1 MRITLKKISSFAL
14 VALMPLVALI
24 PSAAAYA
31 EPAPATLTVDQAVEA
46 AVKNNLGV
54 KSAVMQ
60 ERIKKRASDFS
71 FDKFYPSISGTATM
85 SRSNKVSG
93 VLIPGSAATQTPY
106 GPSYTDV
113 IQYSPDPVT
122 DVLGYTIQEVFSPVY
137 VGMMYQS
144 TIDYQASKISREKAE
159 KQMSAAVR
167 KFFYQLIVQKEAIAL
182 TQARLD
188 NANERLR
195 QAKIS
200 YELGQGNELNYMYA
214 KANVEGIIP
223 DLRSMETSR
232 ILALTKFEEML
243 GFDKKDDLELVGSL
257 DDEKGVSTDTLAI
270 KGARFD
276 VSESDVT
283 VKQLKS
289 AVGLQ
294 GLVFLPNLILQYTD
308 GGMLNGPTSS
318 TLFKQ
323 DSWSK
328 STSGALS
335 LTLSWDVSGLIPGSS
350 TQVKMAELNDQ
361 LSLARQSAEET
372 MKNAMHDEENQK
384 RQIADSIAKIDNLTN
399 VVDAS
404 HRAYELTDA
413 SYKAGVGRYLDLQSA
428 ELSWQGAQIQLLNEK
443 LNLMSLVFDLEAK
456 YNTGK

>member
-1 MRITLKKISSFAL
+1 MSINFKKIAASAL
-14 VALMPLVALI
+14 VSCGL
-24 PSAAAYA
+24 AAAAFA
-31 EPAPATLTVDQAVEA
+31 EAAPATLTVDQAVDA
-46 AVKNNLGV
+46 ALRNNLGV

-60 ERIKKRASDFS
+60 ERIKKRASEFS
-71 FDKFYPSISGTATM
+71 FNKFYPTLSGTATI
-85 SRSNKVSG
+85 NKAND
-93 VLIPGSAATQTPY
+93 PSAVVVPNPY
-106 GPSYTDV
+106 SVTSKGTFDEV
-113 IQYSPDPVT
+113 ALYSPDPVT

-144 TIDYQASKISREKAE
+144 AIDWQASKISRAKAE

-195 QAKIS
+195 QARIS

-232 ILALTKFEEML
+232 VLALTKFQEML
-243 GFDKKDDLELVGSL
+243 GFDKNEDMKLAGSL
-257 DDEKGVSTDTLAI
+257 DDEKTVSPDDLAI

-276 VSESDVT
+276 VNESDIT

-294 GLVFLPNLILQYTD
+294 GLVFLPNLILQYSD
-308 GGMLNGPTSS
+308 GAMLNGPTGD
-318 TLFKQ
+318 TLFKK
-323 DSWSK
+323 DSWTQ
-328 STSGALS
+328 STSAGVS
-335 LTLSWDVSGLIPGSS
+335 LTLSWNVTGLIPGSD

-361 LSLARQSAEET
+361 LALAKESAEQT
-372 MKNAMHDEENQK
+372 ARNAMHDEENQK
-384 RQIADSIAKIDNLTN
+384 RQIADSIAKIDNLKN
-399 VVDAS
+399 VVDAT
-404 HRAYELTDA
+404 HRSYELTDA

-443 LNLMSLVFDLEAK
+443 LNLLSLVFDFEAK

>member
-1 MRITLKKISSFAL
+1 MSINFKKIAASAL
-14 VALMPLVALI
+14 VSCGL
-24 PSAAAYA
+24 AAAAFA
-31 EPAPATLTVDQAVEA
+31 EAAPATLTVEA
-46 AVKNNLGV
+46 AVDAALRNNLGV
-54 KSAVMQ
+54 KSAVIQ
-60 ERIKKRASDFS
+60 ERIKKRASEFS
-71 FDKFYPSISGTATM
+71 FNKFYPTLSGTATI
-85 SRSNKVSG
+85 NKANDPSPVTVPYSTS
-93 VLIPGSAATQTPY
+93 PMATPY
-106 GPSYTDV
+106 GTMYDHVLQVT
-113 IQYSPDPVT
+113 PDPVT

-144 TIDYQASKISREKAE
+144 AIDWQASKISRAKAE

-195 QAKIS
+195 QARIS

-232 ILALTKFEEML
+232 VLALTKFQEML
-243 GFDKKDDLELVGSL
+243 GFDKNEDMQLAGSL
-257 DDEKGVSTDTLAI
+257 DDEKTVSPDDLAI

-276 VSESDVT
+276 VNESDIT

-294 GLVFLPNLILQYTD
+294 GLVFLPNLILQYSD
-308 GGMLNGPTSS
+308 GAMLNGPTGD
-318 TLFKQ
+318 TLFKK
-323 DSWSK
+323 DSWTQS
-328 STSGALS
+328 SSAGVS
-335 LTLSWDVSGLIPGSS
+335 LTLSWNVTGLIPGSD

-361 LSLARQSAEET
+361 LALAKESAEQT
-372 MKNAMHDEENQK
+372 ARNAMHDEENQK
-384 RQIADSIAKIDNLTN
+384 RQIADSIAKIDNLKN
-399 VVDAS
+399 VVDAT
-404 HRAYELTDA
+404 HRSYELTDA

-443 LNLMSLVFDLEAK
+443 LNLLSLVFDFEAK

>member
-1 MRITLKKISSFAL
+1 M
-14 VALMPLVALI
+14 
-24 PSAAAYA
+24 
-31 EPAPATLTVDQAVEA
+31 
-46 AVKNNLGV
+46 
-54 KSAVMQ
+54 
-60 ERIKKRASDFS
+60 
-71 FDKFYPSISGTATM
+71 
-85 SRSNKVSG
+85 
-93 VLIPGSAATQTPY
+93 
-106 GPSYTDV
+106 
-113 IQYSPDPVT
+113 T

-144 TIDYQASKISREKAE
+144 TIDYQASKISRAKAE
-159 KQMSAAVR
+159 KQIASAVR

-223 DLRSMETSR
+223 DLRSMQTSSA
-232 ILALTKFEEML
+232 LALTKFQEML
-243 GFDKKDDLELVGSL
+243 GFDSNDDMKLMGSL
-257 DDEKGVSTDTLAI
+257 DDEKNVAAGSLSIA
-270 KGARFD
+270 GARFD

-294 GLVFLPNLILQYTD
+294 GLVFLPNLILQYSD
-308 GGMLNGPTSS
+308 GAMLNGPTGN
-318 TLFKQ
+318 TLFKK
-323 DSWSK
+323 DSWTQS
-328 STSGALS
+328 SSAGVS
-335 LTLSWDVSGLIPGSS
+335 LTLSWNVTGLIPGSD
-350 TQVKMAELNDQ
+350 TQVKMAELKDQ
-361 LSLARQSAEET
+361 LNLAKESAEQT
-372 MKNAMHDEENQK
+372 AKNAMHDEESQK
-384 RQIADSIAKIDNLTN
+384 RQISDSIAKIENLGN
-399 VVDAS
+399 VVEAS

-428 ELSWQGAQIQLLNEK
+428 ELSWQSAQIQLLNEK
-443 LNLMSLVFDLEAK
+443 LNLLSLAFDVEAK